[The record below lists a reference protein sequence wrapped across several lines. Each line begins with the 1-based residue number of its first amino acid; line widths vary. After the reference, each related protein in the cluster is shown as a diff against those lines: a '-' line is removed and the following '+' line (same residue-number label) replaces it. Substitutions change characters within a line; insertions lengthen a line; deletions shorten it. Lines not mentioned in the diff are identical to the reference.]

1 MPVRESMPRESS
13 IAVAV
18 ERYWRF
24 AAWFLMCAH
33 AHTRGQCLRKCYFVW
48 GTLSLLKIPGGGWAA
63 WPHTHATRG
72 VRAKPT
78 M

>member
-33 AHTRGQCLRKCYFVW
+33 AHTRDNVCENV
-48 GTLSLLKIPGGGWAA
+48 TLYGEL
-63 WPHTHATRG
+63 
-72 VRAKPT
+72 
-78 M
+78 